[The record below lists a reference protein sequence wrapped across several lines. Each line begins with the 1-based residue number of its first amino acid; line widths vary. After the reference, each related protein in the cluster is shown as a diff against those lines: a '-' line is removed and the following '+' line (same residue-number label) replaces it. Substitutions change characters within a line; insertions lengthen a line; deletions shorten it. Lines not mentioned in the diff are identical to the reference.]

1 VSSLLGLAVVA
12 STVAVAEAK
21 LRPLPDTSNGVHVW
35 SDQFTNGMTDA
46 QVRFVARHEDGT
58 QKIGPRDAARLRRHN
73 PRF

>member
-35 SDQFTNGMTDA
+35 SDQFTNGMTYA

-58 QKIGPRDAARLRRHN
+58 
-73 PRF
+73 